1 MRGDFKNEETN
12 FRAEPDAMLNQ
23 DSPSAFDQ
31 MDFPQDIPDMMD
43 QTNKDFNKVVF
54 GENQFD
60 FADLAA
66 DEDQIHV
73 A

>member
-1 MRGDFKNEETN
+1 
-12 FRAEPDAMLNQ
+12 MLVQ
-23 DSPSAFDQ
+23 DSPSAQMFDQ

-43 QTNKDFNKVVF
+43 ETNKDFNRVVF
-54 GENQFD
+54 CENQFD

-66 DEDQIHV
+66 DEEQIQV

>member
-1 MRGDFKNEETN
+1 
-12 FRAEPDAMLNQ
+12 MLVQ
-23 DSPSAFDQ
+23 DSPSAQMFDQ

-43 QTNKDFNKVVF
+43 ETNKDFNRVVF

-66 DEDQIHV
+66 DEEQIQV